1 MFLQLPKAL
10 WMPLK
15 RPMSVNQARS
25 AAACVGKVMLKPQQV
40 LSMPSRQLSHGHIS
54 DIDFQPIKEVS

>member
-10 WMPLK
+10 WMP
-15 RPMSVNQARS
+15 PQTPISVNQTHS
-25 AAACVGKVMLKPQQV
+25 AAARVRKVMLKPQQV